1 MARLSVIGREHVL
14 KHDFEV
20 LEIFTEIEDA
30 FGKIPNLF
38 KTYAHFPPLLKAN
51 WGKVKAV
58 MMQGSLSRKV
68 KESIALLV
76 SKDNSCAYCV
86 AAHTSALRTIGT
98 TDKELRMIESEI
110 EIEKSKFT
118 EKEREI
124 IAFVRKANKDPN
136 KITDKEFDDLRNT
149 GASDSEIVEA
159 LGVMEIFTAFNKF
172 LDSLNVEVDF

>member
-1 MARLSVIGREHVL
+1 MARLSVIGREQVL

-20 LEIFTEIEDA
+20 QEIFTEIEGA

-51 WGKVKAV
+51 WSKVKAV

-86 AAHTSALRTIGT
+86 AAHTAALRTIGT
-98 TDKELRMIESEI
+98 TDKELRMIESDI
-110 EIEKSKFT
+110 VALLLLVKGFSIHWGMLAVSVGM
-118 EKEREI
+118 
-124 IAFVRKANKDPN
+124 AAGGLLNARKVAETMSN
-136 KITDKEFDDLRNT
+136 KIT
-149 GASDSEIVEA
+149 
-159 LGVMEIFTAFNKF
+159 
-172 LDSLNVEVDF
+172 

>member
-1 MARLSVIGREHVL
+1 MARLSVIGREQVL

-20 LEIFTEIEDA
+20 QEIFTEIESA

-51 WGKVKAV
+51 WSKVKAV

-86 AAHTSALRTIGT
+86 AAHTAALRTIGVA
-98 TDKELRMIESEI
+98 DQELTMIER

-118 EKEREI
+118 EKEREL

-136 KITDKEFDDLRNT
+136 KITDEEFEELRKR
-149 GASDSEIVEA
+149 GARDSEIVEA
-159 LGVMEIFTAFNKF
+159 LGVMELFTAFNKF
-172 LDSLNVEVDF
+172 LDSLNVEIDF